1 MKGYIRKG
9 LVHFCIKEYH
19 KALEVY
25 DQGLKIEPDNAEL
38 QDAINKVR
46 RASSSSVAR
55 V

>member
-1 MKGYIRKG
+1 M
-9 LVHFCIKEYH
+9 HFCIKEYH

-46 RASSSSVAR
+46 TCETWS
-55 V
+55 